1 MLNEICAEVRNYFVL
16 SGDVLVGDYTISD
29 GVIVPSVPLLEEQYF
44 RIVGSVFN
52 DGVHKSGDVL
62 TDEPQFHGAVWLM
75 RIPKDFLQLADEIAQ
90 WQAKHGG
97 VDSAAMS
104 PYNSESFGGY
114 SYTKGTRAS
123 ASGGSSGSSVSWKD
137 VFAQRLNVYRRIR
150 TI

>member
-44 RIVGSVFN
+44 RIVGSIFN
-52 DGVHKSGDVL
+52 DGVHKYGDVL